1 MSTTAKEYKK
11 NNVDTDA
18 DGYLYT
24 GVKIK
29 EYKTPTRPRLVRFQ
43 LHSLLIKVEIKP
55 LISP

>member
-11 NNVDTDA
+11 NNADTDV

-24 GVKIK
+24 GVKLK
-29 EYKTPTRPRLVRFQ
+29 QYKT
-43 LHSLLIKVEIKP
+43 IKP